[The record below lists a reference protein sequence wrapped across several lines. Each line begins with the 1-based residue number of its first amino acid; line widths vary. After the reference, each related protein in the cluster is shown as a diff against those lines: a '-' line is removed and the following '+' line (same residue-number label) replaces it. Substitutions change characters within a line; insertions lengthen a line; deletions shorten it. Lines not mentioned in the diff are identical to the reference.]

1 MMVRV
6 RSTIL
11 EDEYC
16 CISDKCNFSF
26 VEYVYGQKA
35 NNSKSECSK
44 SEEHKAGAVEP
55 SQDKRTS

>member
-16 CISDKCNFSF
+16 CVSDKCNFSF
-26 VEYVYGQKA
+26 VEYVYGAKTY
-35 NNSKSECSK
+35 NSKSECGESK
-44 SEEHKAGAVEP
+44 EYQKGTVEP